1 MKKLLSASILT
12 FSLAALTAQMNIT
25 LSLDTAY
32 AYGDPSEIHKAE
44 ITVTNDGPETQEM
57 TWLRVKNDIPAEW
70 ESSVCDPNLCWAS
83 FANSPGYGWNQ
94 APGSEINFYVQFD
107 GRQAPDGPAIEGYG
121 IVDVV
126 IYSSTDSANYNARGV
141 FIGDMQGSTGFY
153 SPSMDNT
160 FEVYPNPA
168 VNEITVMGS
177 LNSGIR
183 EIRIVNLVGKIV
195 YLQHWQ
201 GTDGTMQVD
210 LYDIPEGIYFVQF
223 IGENEVL
230 STKKLSITK

>member
-1 MKKLLSASILT
+1 MKKLLSSSILT
-12 FSLAALTAQMNIT
+12 LSLAALTAQMNIT

-44 ITVTNDGPETQEM
+44 ITVTNDGAEAQDM

-70 ESSVCDPNLCWAS
+70 QSSVCDPNLCWAS

-94 APGSEINFYVQFD
+94 PAGSEIGFYVQFD
-107 GRQAPDGPAIEGYG
+107 GRQAPDGPAIDGYG
-121 IVDVV
+121 IVEVM
-126 IYSSTDSANYNARGV
+126 IYSEDDSANYNAKAV
-141 FIGDMQGSTGFY
+141 FIGDMQGGTSIY

-160 FEVYPNPA
+160 FEIYPNPA
-168 VNEITVMGS
+168 VNEITVMSS
-177 LNSGIR
+177 LNSGIK

-195 YLQHWQ
+195 YLQNWQ

-223 IGENEVL
+223 IGEKGVL